1 MSERIFMEQTTA
13 HLDERLDN
21 GVVEASATRLSPEG
35 FDAFCEILDSP
46 IPEATKELLERKAAW
61 E

>member
-1 MSERIFMEQTTA
+1 MDERTGMQQTA
-13 HLDERLDN
+13 AHPDEHLDSDIAK
-21 GVVEASATRLSPEG
+21 VSTTHLSPEG

-46 IPEATKELLERKAAW
+46 APEATNTLLKRKSAW

>member
-1 MSERIFMEQTTA
+1 MQQTA
-13 HLDERLDN
+13 AHPDDHLDSDIAK
-21 GVVEASATRLSPEG
+21 ASTTHLSPEG

-46 IPEATKELLERKAAW
+46 TPEATKTLLERKSAW

>member
-1 MSERIFMEQTTA
+1 MEQTVA
-13 HLDERLDN
+13 HPDERLDSDIAK
-21 GVVEASATRLSPEG
+21 VSTTHLSPEG

-46 IPEATKELLERKAAW
+46 VPEATNTLLKRKSAW